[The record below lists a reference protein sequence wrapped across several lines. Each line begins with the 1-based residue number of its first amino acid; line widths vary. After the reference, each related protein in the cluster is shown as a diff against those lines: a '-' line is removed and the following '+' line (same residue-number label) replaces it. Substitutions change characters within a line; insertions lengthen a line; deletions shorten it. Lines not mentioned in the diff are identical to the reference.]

1 MDGNRYD
8 RPLAVSIED
17 EMITPDDFG

>member
-8 RPLAVSIED
+8 RPLAVSIKD
-17 EMITPDDFG
+17 EMITSDDFG